1 MVRPLTTEET
11 LILRAFQRQVNR
23 LRQSSIVQSGKA
35 AFKYTTKVTFPSG
48 QADIG
53 FEGYDAVVFQAQL
66 PILRQ
71 FLLQQDTIN
80 FNRIHNIVNQ
90 CCDRQDLLEWTRY
103 ARRKWT
109 ETLARLPVDDH
120 RYFQGA
126 NQTVEEAV
134 EKLFYG
140 FGGLFHANIHEPDEE
155 EKVWEIQ
162 EATLQHAFPYFWNC
176 LNNLDSV
183 IHIWLDDPSKPVPA
197 VPQSE

>member
-1 MVRPLTTEET
+1 MARPLMPEET
-11 LILRAFQRQVNR
+11 LTVRAFQRQVNR

-35 AFKYTTKVTFPSG
+35 AFRYTTKITFPFG
-48 QADIG
+48 QIDTG
-53 FEGYDAVVFQAQL
+53 FEGYDSVALQSQL

-71 FLLQQDTIN
+71 FLLQQDKIN

-90 CCDRQDLLEWTRY
+90 CCDRQDLVEWARY
-103 ARRKWT
+103 ARRKWI
-109 ETLARLPVDDH
+109 ETMTRLPMDDH
-120 RYFQGA
+120 RYFHVA

-140 FGGLFHANIHEPDEE
+140 YGGLFHANIHEPDEE
-155 EKVWEIQ
+155 EKVREIQ

-183 IHIWLDDPSKPVPA
+183 IHIWLDDPTKA
-197 VPQSE
+197 VPPLPTK

>member
-1 MVRPLTTEET
+1 MARPPTPEET

-35 AFKYTTKVTFPSG
+35 AFKYTTKITFPSG
-48 QADIG
+48 QTDIG
-53 FEGYDAVVFQAQL
+53 FEGYDPVAFQAQL

-80 FNRIHNIVNQ
+80 FYRIHNIVNQ
-90 CCDRQDLLEWTRY
+90 CCDRHDLLEWTRY

-109 ETLARLPVDDH
+109 ETLDRLPMDDH

-155 EKVWEIQ
+155 EKVREIQ

-183 IHIWLDDPSKPVPA
+183 IHIWLDEPTKPVP
-197 VPQSE
+197 PLPTK